1 MAIELGGITIRNLT
15 HIAVHERAR
24 IVRHPVP
31 GMSGDFAQTLGRSSV
46 EVSFRGVLYG
56 GNTVDDLNRLRGAY
70 LEHKPV
76 DFFTEAVGEGYFAQV
91 LISKLE
97 VSQRAGYPEQF
108 EFSCEVVEYVEP
120 PEPVAVDP
128 FAALDAGLLDEAT
141 GFVDDAQNAL
151 ARVSELGDLL
161 GVIPDLGNP
170 TQALT
175 GILDEFSDVA
185 GGAGDSLKA
194 ISDLF

>member
-1 MAIELGGITIRNLT
+1 MAIELGGITVRNLT
-15 HIAVHERAR
+15 HIAVRERAR

-56 GNTVDDLNRLRGAY
+56 GNTVADLNRLRGAY
-70 LEHKPV
+70 LEHQPV

-108 EFSCEVVEYVEP
+108 EFNCEVVEYVEP
-120 PEPVAVDP
+120 PEPVATDP
-128 FAALDAGLLDEAT
+128 FAALG
-141 GFVDDAQNAL
+141 N
-151 ARVSELGDLL
+151 LL

>member
-1 MAIELGGITIRNLT
+1 MAIELGGITVRNLT

-24 IVRHPVP
+24 IVRHGVP
-31 GMSGDFAQTLGRSSV
+31 GMSGDFAQSLGHSSV
-46 EVSFRGVLYG
+46 EVSFRGVFYG
-56 GNTVDDLNRLRGAY
+56 GNTVDDLSRLRGAF
-70 LEHKPV
+70 LEKTPV
-76 DFFTEAVGEGYFAQV
+76 DFFTAAVGEGYFAQV

-120 PEPVAVDP
+120 PEPVTADP
-128 FAALDAGLLDEAT
+128 FAELDAGLLDEAT

-151 ARVSELGDLL
+151 EQVSELGDLL
-161 GVIPDLGNP
+161 GLVPDLGNP

-175 GILDEFSDVA
+175 RILDDFNDVA
-185 GGAGDSLKA
+185 GGAGETLKT